1 MNLSDLTPLFVWHN
15 CALITDIDSSI
26 LWYFKHCSCDVRP
39 VFVGDEFGLVTHM
52 IYRMFLF
59 QIQSS
64 PLLWSTDARLTRLY
78 GQFLTGLNHRSG
90 ILISNPDMKS
100 ARLNGQFSLDKTLTL
115 QAGSTVSTSQCYSMI
130 QIVTDSISSSIRTSL
145 VYCFP
150 LASPRR
156 KTWRPPTSRHVLT
169 STKVRTKDWW
179 GPRKP
184 SKEH

>member
-1 MNLSDLTPLFVWHN
+1 M
-15 CALITDIDSSI
+15 
-26 LWYFKHCSCDVRP
+26 RP

-115 QAGSTVSTSQCYSMI
+115 QAGS
-130 QIVTDSISSSIRTSL
+130 IVVPMSAENANLS
-145 VYCFP
+145 
-150 LASPRR
+150 
-156 KTWRPPTSRHVLT
+156 
-169 STKVRTKDWW
+169 
-179 GPRKP
+179 
-184 SKEH
+184 